1 MSDAPPETQL
11 SPDAAAPAHSP
22 DQPSV
27 TDIDASCRVPVVF
40 MLGASL
46 KWLVF
51 ALVLGAVAS
60 IKLHAPGFL
69 SSYEFLTYGRVKP
82 VLNNALMFG
91 FAAQAGLA
99 VSIWM
104 LARLGRARA
113 VAPLVMTLASSV
125 WNVGLAIGVVGIFM
139 GDATGYEWLELPGYA
154 TPVLFVSAL
163 TLSVA
168 MMLTFRDR
176 TESELYPSQWYIL
189 AALLWFPWV
198 YSSAQLLLVFGSVRG
213 VLQSVV
219 AGWAGHNLV
228 SVWLT
233 SLGLATLLYF
243 LPKLSGQPLHSRG
256 LAVFA
261 FWMLVGMGG
270 LGGVPLGTPAP
281 RWISGLSTGGSILSV
296 VAVLGVGVNLF
307 LTCRAASPNTKWHP
321 AARFFMAG
329 AVFYVVA
336 TVLKIAAAHPAV
348 HPVVRFTFFE
358 PGTSLLVHYGFF
370 GLTFAGAVYFLAPK
384 LLRVEWPAA
393 GFQRGHIWMGTVGAA
408 LAGLPLVVG
417 GLIQGTRWADS
428 SQSFLD
434 VVRSTIPFL
443 GLSTLGTVLVMVGF
457 GGQLFYFSRMICAAL
472 ARCEC
477 WDAWLQRE
485 PKNRA
490 KGRGR

>member
-1 MSDAPPETQL
+1 MSVASSETQL
-11 SPDAAAPAHSP
+11 SPDSAAPAPSP
-22 DQPSV
+22 GQPSALDV
-27 TDIDASCRVPVVF
+27 DASCRVPVVF
-40 MLGASL
+40 MLGSSL

-82 VLNNALMFG
+82 AFNNALLFG

-113 VAPLVMTLASSV
+113 VAPFVMTLASWV

-219 AGWAGHNLV
+219 AGWAAHNLV

-233 SLGLATLLYF
+233 SMGLATLLYF

-261 FWMLVGMGG
+261 FWMLVGVGG
-270 LGGVPLGTPAP
+270 LGGVALGTPAP
-281 RWISGLSTGGSILSV
+281 RWISGLSTGGTILSV
-296 VAVLGVGVNLF
+296 VAVLAVAANLF
-307 LTCRAASPNTKWHP
+307 LTCRAGSPNTKLHSST
-321 AARFFMAG
+321 RFFMAG
-329 AVFYVVA
+329 GVFYLVA
-336 TVLKIAAAHPAV
+336 ALLKIAAAHPTLHSA
-348 HPVVRFTFFE
+348 VRFTFFE
-358 PGTSLLVHYGFF
+358 PGAGLLFLYGFL
-370 GLTFAGAVYFLAPK
+370 GLTFAGTIYFLAPK
-384 LLRVEWPAA
+384 LLRIEWPAG
-393 GFQRGHIWMGTVGAA
+393 GFQTSHFWLGTVGAA
-408 LAGLPLVVG
+408 LAGLPLVLG
-417 GLIQGTRWADS
+417 GLRQGIGLSDS
-428 SQSFLD
+428 SVAFLD

-443 GLSTLGTVLVMVGF
+443 GLSTLGTVLVLIGF
-457 GGQLFYFSRMICAAL
+457 GGQLFQLSRMVCTAL

-477 WDAWLQRE
+477 WGAWLERGQ
-485 PKNRA
+485 KSGA
-490 KGRGR
+490 KGRGK